1 MRKMDMGLA
10 DRFRDALAAEAPT
23 APDAAAE
30 GVVEAQQARAAL
42 LEDLHRFAAAIGH
55 VTATLGEEGLLLEY
69 LGRSM
74 AFRPLGDGDR
84 LEVLI
89 ANRPEKHRVYR
100 ERELQNRWV
109 WSWLKLGREEK
120 LPFFNKGLGE
130 LLVRGLGLPN
140 VTAGD
145 AEEPISRRTAEA
157 LVRPEGMAPA
167 ATRGEPAVEAPK
179 SGPDERFAPDGTRR
193 RRL

>member
-1 MRKMDMGLA
+1 MDMGLA
-10 DRFRDALAAEAPT
+10 DRFRDALDAEAPSST
-23 APDAAAE
+23 ATDA
-30 GVVEAQQARAAL
+30 VVGAQQARAAL
-42 LEDLHRFAAAIGH
+42 LEDLHRFAGAIGH

-84 LEVLI
+84 LEVILS
-89 ANRPEKHRVYR
+89 NRPEKHRVYR

-120 LPFFNKGLGE
+120 LPFLNKGLAE

-140 VTAGD
+140 ITAGD
-145 AEEPISRRTAEA
+145 IEAPISRRTADA
-157 LVRPEGMAPA
+157 LVRPERIAPA
-167 ATRGEPAVEAPK
+167 PAPETSAAGEGPK
-179 SGPDERFAPDGTRR
+179 SPPDERFAPDGTRR